1 MTPVT
6 TLKAQWQAARQL
18 RQQAIVH
25 RRQQTRDELNC
36 WQRQRL
42 DESAQQRC
50 LLQQQHLSQRLEV
63 ALCLDQLQH
72 NRHLQAQ
79 QLHQALLDDRRE
91 LEATVSDLRLRLLQD
106 LQPIQQQ
113 AADWR
118 RQSQTRQALLR
129 SQLLPKLKASRI
141 ELQQSVT
148 AALNTLTAARL
159 AAQVPRQHQRQQG
172 RQALAANVADF
183 RQACRRS
190 AAALKL
196 QIWGQPAATE
206 PLTTD
211 GAAEAPT
218 VLIVPAQL
226 VPAATQPPAAKAA
239 AAGLAAADDLPALAQ
254 PQAAVLEPA
263 APLPVTA
270 PTAPEPTL
278 LEEALYI
285 FLHQRQGARLQEI
298 EASLEISRF
307 QAVDTLRSL
316 IQKQLVSQTDRTY
329 HVQEEAVL

>member
-1 MTPVT
+1 MTA
-6 TLKAQWQAARQL
+6 LKAQWQAARQL

-25 RRQQTRDELNC
+25 RRQQTRDELNRC
-36 WQRQRL
+36 HSQRL

-50 LLQQQHLSQRLEV
+50 LLLQQHTSRQVEV
-63 ALCLDQLQH
+63 ALCLEQLQH
-72 NRHLQAQ
+72 NRLLQAQ
-79 QLHQALLDDRRE
+79 QLHQALLDDHRE

-106 LQPIQQQ
+106 LRPIQQQ

-118 RQSQTRQALLR
+118 QQSQTRQALVR
-129 SQLLPKLKASRI
+129 SQLLPALKASRI

-148 AALNTLTAARL
+148 AALDTLTAARL
-159 AAQVPRQHQRQQG
+159 AAQAPRQHQRQQA

-196 QIWGQPAATE
+196 QIWGQPAATA

-211 GAAEAPT
+211 GAAKAPT
-218 VLIVPAQL
+218 APIAPTQL
-226 VPAATQPPAAKAA
+226 APTAPQPPAAEAVATSLAA
-239 AAGLAAADDLPALAQ
+239 AAGLPALAQ

-263 APLPVTA
+263 AASLPVAA

-278 LEEALYI
+278 LEEALYN

-316 IQKQLVSQTDRTY
+316 IQKQLVSQADRIY